1 MKALEREIGT
11 KFKKLYR
18 VHCSYINKI
27 YIKDLSKLGRPLKD
41 VVIVDNNPDCYTFD
55 NSNAIPICSW
65 FEDQEDKELQKIIP
79 ILESLTNTNDVRRY
93 IKQFVEG
100 DKINYMKALKV
111 LAKKGY
117 QRFIPHKHDL
127 EKSSS
132 PV

>member
-1 MKALEREIGT
+1 MSKIYEVVLFTASLRTYAKPIMKALEREIGT

-65 FEDQEDKELQKIIP
+65 FED
-79 ILESLTNTNDVRRY
+79 
-93 IKQFVEG
+93 
-100 DKINYMKALKV
+100 
-111 LAKKGY
+111 
-117 QRFIPHKHDL
+117 
-127 EKSSS
+127 
-132 PV
+132 